1 VIEIRRE
8 EPGDVP
14 AIREVNRR
22 AFGQDQEANIV
33 DALRRNRA
41 VVLSL
46 VATVDGLIVGHA
58 MYSPASVGAVEGAA
72 LGPIAVVPEHQRRG
86 IGARLIEVAHQML
99 ADASCPFVIVLG
111 HPAYYPRFGFVP
123 ASNRGIRCAWDAPD
137 DAFMVLVLDDAGMQ
151 GIAGLAKYRDEF
163 STVW

>member
-33 DALRRNRA
+33 DALRGNRA
-41 VVLSL
+41 VLLSL
-46 VATVDGLIVGHA
+46 VATVDGMIAGHA
-58 MYSPASVGAVEGAA
+58 MYSPASVGPVEGAA

-86 IGARLIEVAHQML
+86 IGARLIEAAHQML
-99 ADASCPFVIVLG
+99 ADTACPFVIVLG

-123 ASNRGIRCAWDAPD
+123 ASSRGIRCAWEVPD
-137 DAFMVLVLDDAGMQ
+137 DAFMVLVLDDARMQ
-151 GIAGLAKYRDEF
+151 GVEGLAEYRDEF
-163 STVW
+163 STVT